1 MQYYFTLF
9 FITFSAAFLGT
20 MPPGMLNLTA
30 LKIRVSKGKKN
41 AYLFTL
47 GVSII
52 ILIQALIGVQISKY
66 LYHHPEVID
75 LLMKIAIA
83 IFLLLSLYFFA
94 SAKKVTDE
102 RQKIAS
108 SKKRNDF
115 LKGLILAS
123 LNMLA
128 IPYYSGINAMWLSS
142 GWIVFNP
149 IDTAVFILGASIGS
163 AAVLL
168 FYVRYFK
175 NFKIE
180 KNRFSKRLNYM
191 LSALMIILV
200 IITLIRLYYRS

>member
-1 MQYYFTLF
+1 MQYYTTLF

-30 LKIRVSKGKKN
+30 LKIRISKGKKN

-52 ILIQALIGVQISKY
+52 ILIQSLIGVQVSKY
-66 LYHHPEVID
+66 LYNHPEVID

-83 IFLLLSLYFFA
+83 IFFILSIYFYA
-94 SAKKVTDE
+94 SAKKVKDE
-102 RQKIAS
+102 RKKIAS
-108 SKKRNDF
+108 DKKRNDF

-128 IPYYSGINAMWLSS
+128 IPYYSGINAMWRSS
-142 GWIVFNP
+142 GWIEFNP
-149 IDTAVFILGASIGS
+149 IDTTVFVLGAAVGT
-163 AAVLL
+163 AAVLF
-168 FYVRYFK
+168 FYIRYFK

-191 LSALMIILV
+191 LSVLMFILV
-200 IITLIRLYYRS
+200 IITLIRLYYR